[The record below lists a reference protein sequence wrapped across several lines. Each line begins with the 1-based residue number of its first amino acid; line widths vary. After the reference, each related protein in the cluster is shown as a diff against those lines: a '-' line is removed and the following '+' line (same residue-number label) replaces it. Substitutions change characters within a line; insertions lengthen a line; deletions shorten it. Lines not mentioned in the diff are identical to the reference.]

1 MGRVSV
7 LRYLAVLFLCAAA
20 GVRGEEE
27 EFRTESVIFI
37 ARHGARAPSTN
48 MLKLAWVQDYEFS
61 QLTREGKL
69 QQYLIGHLLRED
81 YKALFGSRPLQ

>member
-1 MGRVSV
+1 
-7 LRYLAVLFLCAAA
+7 
-20 GVRGEEE
+20 
-27 EFRTESVIFI
+27 
-37 ARHGARAPSTN
+37 